1 MSGAILRRK
10 RQSLDKGWLRYNSG
24 QAVLVDKTPLPTQ
37 GSGLEGFR
45 RHEHLYIC
53 TYQWGGVL
61 FDFMGWTDANDAGR
75 GFLRNEWAVYAD
87 SGPLGWSVIG

>member
-37 GSGLEGFR
+37 GSGL
-45 RHEHLYIC
+45 
-53 TYQWGGVL
+53 
-61 FDFMGWTDANDAGR
+61 
-75 GFLRNEWAVYAD
+75 
-87 SGPLGWSVIG
+87 